1 MDMGVS
7 KRRLSHTHT
16 HTHSGVGGRQDVC
29 LQTIAICKQTLKPT
43 SWISNAVGERVGGKG
58 RTRTSL
64 GTCICLDPRASR
76 PIRDGRDGEGK
87 HAHCVTA
94 KSGQGNKT

>member
-1 MDMGVS
+1 MDMGMS
-7 KRRLSHTHT
+7 KRRLPHTHT

-64 GTCICLDPRASR
+64 GTCICLDPEPHGRFETGVTERASTHTL
-76 PIRDGRDGEGK
+76 RDCQIWARK
-87 HAHCVTA
+87 
-94 KSGQGNKT
+94 